1 MLGFGRHRATV
12 YTGPALRTRHMR
24 NPTTYTGVGDL
35 ERSLAR
41 LNAAGLGGGMGRDAM
56 KVVLYED
63 NAKRRVAAMIAGL
76 RGLQTLNQ
84 AFKGF
89 QAVLPALASGLLQQ
103 LLTPGKGFPE
113 LDGPLDA
120 LEGATDWHEA
130 ATSGRATPKPV
141 CMSPCSQC
149 LILLMA
155 MPVTLHPVLCFGCKN
170 RIGFYA
176 CCADCWELAKSSETQ
191 HVTHQDVVLPACCDA
206 HCTVFG
212 RHNIVAKQASRTA
225 DCTGWLAKTF
235 GPASGWQKQ

>member
-1 MLGFGRHRATV
+1 
-12 YTGPALRTRHMR
+12 MR
-24 NPTTYTGVGDL
+24 DPRCCAGVGDL

-76 RGLQTLNQ
+76 RGLQTLNE

-89 QAVLPALASGLLQQ
+89 HAVLPALASGLLQQ

-113 LDGPLDA
+113 LDGRLEV

-130 ATSGRATPKPV
+130 ATSGRATPRPV

-149 LILLMA
+149 LFPLMA
-155 MPVTLHPVLCFGCKN
+155 MPVTLHPLLYFGCKR
-170 RIGFYA
+170 RIDFMP
-176 CCADCWELAKSSETQ
+176 
-191 HVTHQDVVLPACCDA
+191 VVLLLRDSKILQNTTSHTRVWYC
-206 HCTVFG
+206 
-212 RHNIVAKQASRTA
+212 
-225 DCTGWLAKTF
+225 WLAVMHSALSLAGTTLLQSKHMQDCPPQWLACKRLLGLLQAGKSRDAAVKGTCDP
-235 GPASGWQKQ
+235 GVVRNSHDA

>member
-1 MLGFGRHRATV
+1 
-12 YTGPALRTRHMR
+12 MR
-24 NPTTYTGVGDL
+24 DPRCYAGVGDL

-76 RGLQTLNQ
+76 RGLQTLNE

-89 QAVLPALASGLLQQ
+89 QAVLPTLASGLLQQ

-130 ATSGRATPKPV
+130 AASGRATPRPV
-141 CMSPCSQC
+141 CVH
-149 LILLMA
+149 
-155 MPVTLHPVLCFGCKN
+155 VTLQPVSVSADDHAIHASSCTLLWVQKEN
-170 RIGFYA
+170 QFYA
-176 CCADCWELAKSSETQ
+176 CCADC
-191 HVTHQDVVLPACCDA
+191 
-206 HCTVFG
+206 
-212 RHNIVAKQASRTA
+212 
-225 DCTGWLAKTF
+225 
-235 GPASGWQKQ
+235 